1 MTDRNATRTKPA
13 CLDARKLPQQ
23 PRAYAT
29 VEAILEAAA
38 RILEHDSAAEF
49 TTNHVAEL
57 AGVGIGSLYQYFPNK
72 AALVAALLEREH
84 ILLAESIEQL
94 VVALATMTLDESLAA
109 MAHFAVAQQFDR
121 PRLSAI
127 LDQQEQML
135 PVADMLA
142 RVDARILAGVERLI
156 ERHRGALPTNLGP
169 NTARDCLS
177 IARAIVE
184 SDMGA
189 TSPPPDLEERV
200 LRALTG
206 YLTVTSIR
214 KERVAPGAMLLTP
227 GLSRKSPE

>member
-1 MTDRNATRTKPA
+1 MTGRNATRMEPA
-13 CLDARKLPQQ
+13 HLDVRKMAQQ
-23 PRAYAT
+23 PRAQAT

-38 RILEHDSAAEF
+38 RILDRETAAAF

-57 AGVGIGSLYQYFPNK
+57 AGVSVGSLYQYFPNK

-84 ILLAESIEQL
+84 NSLAESIERL
-94 VVALATMTLDESLAA
+94 VGELGTATLDESLAA
-109 MAHFAVAQQFDR
+109 MAYFAVAQQFDR

-127 LDQQEQML
+127 LDQQEQVL

-200 LRALTG
+200 LRALAG
-206 YLTVTSIR
+206 YLTVTSMR
-214 KERVAPGAMLLTP
+214 NERDAPGAISNTP
-227 GLSRKSPE
+227 GLSRNSRL